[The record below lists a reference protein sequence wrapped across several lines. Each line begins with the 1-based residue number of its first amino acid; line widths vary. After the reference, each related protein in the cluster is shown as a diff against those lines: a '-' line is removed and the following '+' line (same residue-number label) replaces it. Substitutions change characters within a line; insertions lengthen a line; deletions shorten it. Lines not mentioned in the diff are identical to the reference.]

1 MNVDHSKEL
10 THISLCTGYGGIDLG
25 LKRAIG
31 AVRTVC
37 YVEIE
42 AFVIENL
49 VAKVEAEL
57 IDPAPI
63 FTNLKTFPWE
73 QFSGRVDILSGGFP
87 CQPFSAAGRKGGDE
101 DPRHL
106 WPYIVDGIKRL
117 GRPPIVFFENVEGI
131 LSSQLKSDEWSDPE
145 GTPVLLHVH
154 RELEKMGY
162 RATSSVFS
170 ASEIGAPHRRKRVFI
185 LGVRNDLSDEGREW
199 VSQRVGYTKSQQDRI
214 REIRHLEETGRQ
226 GSSPHY
232 ATWFTS
238 GGFRTAYPAPR
249 EAEQYPFEPPRVTL
263 GDTLHDGSPI
273 PKKCGNTKETGD
285 NNQEG
290 QEVSIESERA
300 SRSKSDGYIQG
311 SELGNTNGGGGG
323 SHGGECWLLPSETG
337 GRETDRLERTGD
349 VAELGDSYYKGLERR
364 CQQKGSQTEER
375 RDSKNVSS
383 TSAGTT
389 SGELQGEAK
398 SEVGGDVDGAT
409 RWMGNAELYESCD
422 NRTDE
427 LRMLGNGVVPDTARR
442 AFEILWEE
450 LAYTPCF
457 TTG

>member
-1 MNVDHSKEL
+1 
-10 THISLCTGYGGIDLG
+10 
-25 LKRAIG
+25 
-31 AVRTVC
+31 
-37 YVEIE
+37 
-42 AFVIENL
+42 
-49 VAKVEAEL
+49 
-57 IDPAPI
+57 
-63 FTNLKTFPWE
+63 
-73 QFSGRVDILSGGFP
+73 
-87 CQPFSAAGRKGGDE
+87 
-101 DPRHL
+101 L

-162 RATSSVFS
+162 QATSSVFS

-199 VSQRVGYTKSQQDRI
+199 VSQRVGYTKGQQDRI
-214 REIRHLEETGRQ
+214 RELRHLEEKGRQ

-263 GDTLHDGSPI
+263 G
-273 PKKCGNTKETGD
+273 
-285 NNQEG
+285 
-290 QEVSIESERA
+290 
-300 SRSKSDGYIQG
+300 
-311 SELGNTNGGGGG
+311 NTNGGDKG
-323 SHGGECWLLPSETG
+323 SHGGECWLLPSEKED
-337 GRETDRLERTGD
+337 RQTDRLERTGD
-349 VAELGDSYYKGLERR
+349 VAEFGDTHYKGLERR
-364 CQQKGSQTEER
+364 CQQKGSQTNER
-375 RDSKNVSS
+375 WDSKNVSS
-383 TSAGTT
+383 TSTGTT

-398 SEVGGDVDGAT
+398 SEVGGNVDGAT
-409 RWMGNAELYESCD
+409 NWMGNAELYESCD

-450 LAYTPCF
+450 LAHTPFF